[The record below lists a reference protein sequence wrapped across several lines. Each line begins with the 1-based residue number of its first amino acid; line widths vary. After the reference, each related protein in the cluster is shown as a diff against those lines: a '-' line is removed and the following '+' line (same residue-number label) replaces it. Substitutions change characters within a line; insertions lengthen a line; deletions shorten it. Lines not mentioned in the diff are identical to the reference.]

1 MEIVFLIGRVVA
13 GLYWLFNAYN
23 HFAQSKAMVPY
34 AKMKGVPLAEVAV
47 FGTGALL
54 LIGGLSILTGFYPIV
69 AVMALVLFLVPVSF
83 KMHNFWAVE
92 DPMMKMNEMT
102 AFTKNM
108 GLLGYTLILLA
119 IPQPWPF
126 SLGF

>member
-1 MEIVFLIGRVVA
+1 MEIVFLTGRVVA
-13 GLYWLFNAYN
+13 GLYWLFNAFN
-23 HFAQSKAMVPY
+23 HFTQSKAMVPY

-47 FGTGALL
+47 FGTGVLL
-54 LIGGLSILTGFYPIV
+54 LAGGLSILTGFYPSV
-69 AVMALVLFLVPVSF
+69 AVVALVLFLGPVSF
-83 KMHNFWAVE
+83 KMHNFWAIE
-92 DPMMKMNEMT
+92 DPMMKMNEMV

-108 GLLGYTLILLA
+108 GLLGYTLILVA